1 MTNTSSSISYLAAFN
16 NVVSQFIEDLII
28 TFPEEMEFRKFKTG
42 FLLLKKTNPKKL
54 LQVFKFY
61 IKSYKTKIINRDD
74 NFFLITE
81 SSNLAQIEDNSIS
94 NLLDKLKVYWK
105 PLSDTNKDN
114 IWKYL
119 NTLII
124 LSEKV

>member
-1 MTNTSSSISYLAAFN
+1 MTATSSNKSYLIAFN
-16 NVVSQFIEDLII
+16 NVVTQFIEDLIL
-28 TFPEEMEFRKFKTG
+28 TFPEDMEFRKFKTG
-42 FLLLKKTNPKKL
+42 FLLVKKTNHKKL

-61 IKSYKTKIINRDD
+61 IKSYKTKIINKDEK
-74 NFFLITE
+74 FFLITD
-81 SSNLAQIEDNSIS
+81 SNNLSQMEDNSIS

-105 PLSDTNKDN
+105 NLSNNNKEK

-124 LSEKV
+124 LSEKI